1 MARVILVLRFE
12 NVEDAGKQL
21 LSYVETAELIVLKK
35 IEGNVYICHAFF
47 GWKRISFKSA
57 TWMNVYLPD
66 KECIDK
72 LRNYFSVRS
81 HVSSQRRDKTLGN
94 CLPFYSI
101 RSIDRMRNSKL
112 SVPFFFSV

>member
-47 GWKRISFKSA
+47 AWKRI
-57 TWMNVYLPD
+57 
-66 KECIDK
+66 
-72 LRNYFSVRS
+72 
-81 HVSSQRRDKTLGN
+81 
-94 CLPFYSI
+94 
-101 RSIDRMRNSKL
+101 
-112 SVPFFFSV
+112 